1 MPEAEAQ
8 ATPAAAAGAAAA
20 PIDPLRNFQFRIEIA
35 GVTAGHFTEVSG
47 LGVRVQTIRHREG
60 GDHQIVRA
68 LPGAV
73 DYADVTLR
81 YGLTQNRDLWTWM
94 LATIEG
100 RVERRNISIVMLG
113 TDGATETVRW
123 NLFAAWPAEWQGASL
138 DAMGRDVAI
147 ETLKLSFDRL
157 ERA

>member
-8 ATPAAAAGAAAA
+8 TTPAAASGAAA
-20 PIDPLRNFQFRIEIA
+20 PIDPLRNFQFRVEIA

-47 LGVRVQTIRHREG
+47 LGVRVQTIRYREG
-60 GDHQIVRA
+60 GLGQIVRT

-73 DYADVTLR
+73 DYAEVTLR
-81 YGLTQNRDLWTWM
+81 YGLTQSRELWTWM
-94 LATIEG
+94 QATVQG
-100 RVERRNISIVMLG
+100 RVERKNISIMMLG
-113 TDGATETVRW
+113 TDGATEMIRW
-123 NLFAAWPAEWQGASL
+123 NLIDAWPAEWQGAPL

-147 ETLKLSFDRL
+147 ETLKLAFDRL